1 MSVEPRQQ
9 FAALAAQEDAQI
21 DLARGALLI
30 GAEGRPEVDIEG
42 SLARLDALADEL
54 RPGFEAQPD
63 AAAALR
69 LCEFLFRE
77 QGFAGN
83 PEDYYEPQGSFL
95 DQVLERRRG
104 LPITLS
110 IIWIEVARRLG
121 VEARGV
127 GFPGHFLVRA
137 GTDPGLI
144 VDPFHGHVA
153 THDHCLRLLRGAL
166 GDQAELRSEH
176 LSIAG
181 PRQILV
187 RILSNLKRLYSEREA
202 WSAALACVDR
212 ILLLVPDAPLELRD
226 RGLLYARLE
235 CYRAAVADLE
245 RFAELAGGARQSA
258 AFLEALETLRGRARQ
273 LH

>member
-1 MSVEPRQQ
+1 MSAEPRQQ
-9 FAALAAQEDAQI
+9 FAALAALDDAQI

-30 GAEGRPEVDIEG
+30 GAEGRPEVDVER
-42 SLARLDALADEL
+42 SLARLDALANAL
-54 RPGFEAQPD
+54 RPGFDARSD
-63 AAAALR
+63 AAAAAR
-69 LCEFLFRE
+69 LCDFLFRE

-83 PEDYYEPQGSFL
+83 PDDYYDPHNSFL
-95 DQVLERRRG
+95 DQVLERRTG

-110 IIWIEVARRLG
+110 IVWIEVARRLG

-144 VDPFHGHVA
+144 VDPFHGQVA
-153 THDHCLRLLRGAL
+153 THDHCQSLLRGAL
-166 GDQAELRSEH
+166 GDEAELRSEH
-176 LSIAG
+176 LAIAG

-187 RILSNLKRLYSEREA
+187 RILSNLKQLYGEREE
-202 WSAALACVDR
+202 WQAALSCVDR
-212 ILLLVPDAPLELRD
+212 ILLLAPDAPLELRD

-245 RFAELAGGARQSA
+245 RFAELAGGARLSA